1 MYIKYFKHR
10 FDFIF
15 SLFFLLLLSPLII
28 SVSGILFFTNK
39 GKVFFIQ
46 KSIGYKHKEF
56 KIIKFKT
63 MIDLN
68 TKFNNILTDDQRLTR
83 IGKIIRN
90 YSIDEILQFINVIK
104 GDMSIVGP
112 RPLLP
117 KYMLLYSPN
126 ELLRHNLKPGITG
139 WAQINGR
146 NMITWKKKFQYDIE
160 YIEKVSFLFDLKIIF
175 VSFFII
181 IFKKDVNSKNNLITP
196 EYDGNN

>member
-1 MYIKYFKHR
+1 MYIKYFKHK

-46 KSIGYKHKEF
+46 KRIGYKHKEF

-160 YIEKVSFLFDLKIIF
+160 YIEKVSLLFDLKIIF

-181 IFKKDVNSKNNLITP
+181 IFKKGVNSKNNLITP